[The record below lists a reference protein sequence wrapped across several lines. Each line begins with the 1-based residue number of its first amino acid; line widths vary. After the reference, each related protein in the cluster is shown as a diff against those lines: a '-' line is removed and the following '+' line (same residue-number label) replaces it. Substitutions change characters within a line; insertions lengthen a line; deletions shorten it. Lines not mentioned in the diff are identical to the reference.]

1 MLLNSDLTNRYRV
14 LEKLGQ
20 GGMGEV
26 YKGLD
31 TQTDT
36 LVAIKQLRSNIND
49 DTTVLERFRRE
60 GQALRELNHPNIV
73 KMLDMIEQNGDYYLV
88 TEYIPGGDLAIV
100 LRQRGRLSVEESLKM
115 GLGLADALSRAHQ
128 LGIIHRDI
136 KPANV
141 LIAADGSPRLTD
153 FGVAHLESEERL
165 TGTGMSVGTLDYLP
179 PEVATGQVAD
189 ARADVWS
196 FGVMLYEMLTGQR
209 PFQGTT
215 TFLLLNSILKDD
227 TPDLL
232 ERCPEATPAV
242 EDLLAQM
249 LQKDRNA
256 RIRSARQVGAAM
268 EAILEGDEAGLL
280 RLKTPSTPVTPLT
293 PMSPQV
299 IVMMDDSPTAIATPT
314 IPQQTSSTITS
325 PKAET
330 TAAVPP
336 PPTPALGT
344 MTGKSFNWMPIVTVV
359 SLLLASIF
367 GTLVVSN
374 LFSPAVPT
382 PTSTPTETP
391 TTEPSPSP
399 MPITGDAPEGYRWTN
414 LDELRYLMPRTWAAV
429 PLQMAMT
436 LGSSFTPNQDDLDAG
451 MALIEAQRSFVA
463 YVNGL
468 TGLGVAVMVQDTGF
482 VLPEEALIDRLAGR
496 NEESAIQFETEGEYL
511 DLPIG
516 RTLVFSAIPSSD
528 GEVTPFFIEF
538 YNVYNPTSPTLY
550 TLIFAGPEVQ
560 FEEQRETINA
570 ILNSL
575 QVVEFS
581 EEATAEATVEATSE
595 E

>member
-1 MLLNSDLTNRYRV
+1 MLLNSNLNNRYQV

-20 GGMGEV
+20 GGMGDV

-31 TQTDT
+31 TQTNGF
-36 LVAIKQLRSNIND
+36 VAIKQLRSTINED
-49 DTTVLERFRRE
+49 PTVLERFRRE
-60 GQALRELNHPNIV
+60 GQALRDLNHPNIV
-73 KMLDMIEQNGDYYLV
+73 KMLDMIEQESEYYLV
-88 TEYIPGGDLAIV
+88 TEYISGGDLAIL
-100 LRQRGRLSVEESLKM
+100 LRQRGKLSVEESLKM
-115 GLGLADALSRAHQ
+115 GMGLADALSRAHQ
-128 LGIIHRDI
+128 LGIVHRDI

-179 PEVATGQVAD
+179 PEVATGQIAD

-196 FGVMLYEMLTGQR
+196 FGVMVYEMLTGRR

-215 TFLLLNSILKDD
+215 TFLLLNSILKDE
-227 TPDLL
+227 PSDLL
-232 ERCPEATPAV
+232 EFCPEAPSAL
-242 EDLLAQM
+242 EDLLKQM

-268 EAILEGDEAGLL
+268 ESILDGDEAALL
-280 RLKTPSTPVTPLT
+280 RLKTPVTPVTPI
-293 PMSPQV
+293 SPQV

-314 IPQQTSSTITS
+314 LPQQTSANSPTISAAKESS
-325 PKAET
+325 PAVAPITPTKAPNWT
-330 TAAVPP
+330 LLVAIV
-336 PPTPALGT
+336 AL
-344 MTGKSFNWMPIVTVV
+344 V
-359 SLLLASIF
+359 LATIF
-367 GTLVVSN
+367 GTLVFSN
-374 LFSPAVPT
+374 MLQAT
-382 PTSTPTETP
+382 APTETP
-391 TTEPSPSP
+391 SPTNTSTPEPSPTA
-399 MPITGDAPEGYRWTN
+399 MPITSDAPEGYRWTN
-414 LDELRYLMPRTWAAV
+414 LDELSYLMPSSWGFV

-436 LGSSFTPNQDDLDAG
+436 LGSNFTPNQDDLDAG
-451 MALIEAQRSFVA
+451 MSLIEAQRKVA
-463 YVNGL
+463 SYVNGL
-468 TGLGVAVMVQDTGF
+468 TGLGVAVMIQDTGF

-516 RTLVFSAIPSSD
+516 RTLVFSAVPSSD
-528 GEVTPFFIEF
+528 GEATPFFIEF
-538 YNVYNPTSPTLY
+538 YNVYNPTSPSLY
-550 TLIFAGPEVQ
+550 TLIFAGPEAQ

-575 QVVEFS
+575 QIVEIS
-581 EEATAEATVEATSE
+581 EEEATAEATSE